1 MERKFSYYASRIAL
15 ALGGLIVV
23 LAVGLFVASFFL
35 DGFIRPRIENA
46 MNEKLRGYHTT
57 LAHAHLQLIG
67 GRLTLRALKV
77 IQEKHPRPPV
87 ADIREMRFTIQW
99 RQLFSGHVVAD
110 VMLWRPKVHIDT
122 AQFQAEAK
130 SKTPLRKKGWQDALE
145 NVYPFK
151 INRFTIRDGDVAYI
165 DATDPQRPIHLE
177 RLNFTADN
185 IRNIHARDSV
195 YPSPIHASA
204 TVFGKGHAKIDG
216 HANFL
221 AEPFPGLR
229 VTYEIRE
236 VPLSAVDPASN
247 RVNVSIQGGTLR
259 SQGLVEYS
267 AKVARVDVDDAVL
280 DDVAVNYVHAA
291 ETANKEAQ
299 TVNQAG
305 KKIEKENNRA
315 QVVIRVKRFDITHSS
330 FGYTDRTKN
339 PNYKLFLNDTAMKLA
354 NFSNHEANGP
364 ARIDLRGKFMGS
376 GDTTLS
382 GDFLSSEQG
391 PYFNLNLAIR
401 DAQLPAMNDLLRAY
415 GRFDVQAGLFSL
427 FTQMGVKDGAISGYV
442 KPMFSDLEVYSWQKD
457 KNKSLPKQAYELAL
471 GGAAKLFKNSR
482 TQKVATQFDLNG
494 RLKNPNVS
502 TWQAVIEVLHNAF
515 IQAILPGFDRE
526 AQSARAQSQ

>member
-1 MERKFSYYASRIAL
+1 MERRFSYYAGRIAL
-15 ALGGLIVV
+15 AFGALIVV

-46 MNEKLRGYHTT
+46 MNEKLKGYHTT
-57 LAHAHLQLIG
+57 LAHSHLQLIG
-67 GRLTLRALKV
+67 GRLTLHGLKI
-77 IQEKHPRPPV
+77 IQQKHPRPPV

-110 VMLWRPKVHIDT
+110 VLLWRPTVHIDT
-122 AQFQAEAK
+122 AQLAAEHQD
-130 SKTPLRKKGWQDALE
+130 KTPLRKKGWQDALQ

-151 INRFTIRDGDVAYI
+151 INRFSIRHGDIAYI
-165 DATDPQRPIHLE
+165 DANDPQRPIHIE

-185 IRNIHARDSV
+185 IRNIYSRDRV
-195 YPSPIHASA
+195 YPSPIRASA
-204 TVFGKGHAKIDG
+204 TIFGKGHADMDG

-221 AEPFPGLR
+221 AEPYPGVR
-229 VTYEIRE
+229 VRYEIRD
-236 VPLSAVDPASN
+236 VPLNAVDPASN
-247 RVNVSIQGGTLR
+247 HVNVNIRGGTLR
-259 SQGLVEYS
+259 SDGLVEYS
-267 AKVARVDVDDAVL
+267 PKIARVDVDDAVL
-280 DDVAVNYVHAA
+280 DDVAVNYLHAA
-291 ETANKEAQ
+291 ETAGKERQ

-305 KKIEKENNRA
+305 KKIEKENNRP
-315 QVVIRVKRFDITHSS
+315 QVVVRVRHFEVTRSS
-330 FGYTDRTKN
+330 LAYIDKAQN
-339 PNYKLFLNDTAMKLA
+339 PNYKLFLNDTTMKVA

-364 ARIDLRGKFMGS
+364 ATIDLRGKFMGS
-376 GDTTLS
+376 GDTTLT
-382 GDFLSSEQG
+382 GDFLSGQQG

-401 DAQLPAMNDLLRAY
+401 NTELPAMNDLLRAY

-427 FTQMGVKDGAISGYV
+427 FTQAGVKDGAISGYV
-442 KPMFSDLEVYSWQKD
+442 KPMFSDLQVYSWQKD
-457 KNKSLPKQAYELAL
+457 KGKSLPKQAYELAL

-494 RLKNPNVS
+494 RLKNPDVS

-526 AQSARAQSQ
+526 AQQARAQSP